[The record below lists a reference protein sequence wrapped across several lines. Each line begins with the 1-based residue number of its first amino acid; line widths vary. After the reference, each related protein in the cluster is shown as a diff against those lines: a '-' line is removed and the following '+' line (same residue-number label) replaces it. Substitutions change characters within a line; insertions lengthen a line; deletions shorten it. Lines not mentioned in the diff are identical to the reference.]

1 VDGRAD
7 NHRFSIVLGAMRKLN
22 PRSPSVKETMMNPG
36 SGTAVR
42 RGMGG
47 GAVATVAMSAVMLA
61 AQKAGFMGK
70 LPPEKI
76 TEAALDHLQIDRKE
90 STEDALT
97 TVAHFAYGIGC
108 GGLFGWLHAKT
119 RSADISPEVK
129 GVTFASFIWLVSYFG
144 WVPALG
150 IMPRP
155 QRDRQGR
162 PTSMLV
168 AHWVFGGVLGA
179 LLHTVGTRS
188 R

>member
-1 VDGRAD
+1 MHGSFISRGV
-7 NHRFSIVLGAMRKLN
+7 MRKLN
-22 PRSPSVKETMMNPG
+22 PMNPKAR
-36 SGTAVR
+36 TAVLQ
-42 RGMGG
+42 GMGG
-47 GAVATVAMSAVMLA
+47 GAVATAAMSAVMLA
-61 AQKAGFMGK
+61 ARKAGFMGK

-76 TEAALDHLQIDRKE
+76 TETALDRLHVGRDE
-90 STEDALT
+90 ATEDALS

-119 RSADISPEVK
+119 TSADLSPAVK

-155 QRDRQGR
+155 PRDRRGR

-168 AHWVFGGVLGA
+168 AHWIFGGVLGSLMRMRA
-179 LLHTVGTRS
+179 A
-188 R
+188 

>member
-1 VDGRAD
+1 
-7 NHRFSIVLGAMRKLN
+7 
-22 PRSPSVKETMMNPG
+22 MNPG
-36 SGTAVR
+36 SETAVL

-61 AQKAGFMGK
+61 AQKGGFMGK

-76 TEAALDHLQIDRKE
+76 TEATLDSLQIDRKE
-90 STEDALT
+90 STQDALS

-119 RSADISPEVK
+119 TSVGVSPAVK
-129 GVTFASFIWLVSYFG
+129 GVTFASCIWLVSYFG

-155 QRDRQGR
+155 QHDRQGR
-162 PTSMLV
+162 PTSMLL
-168 AHWVFGGVLGA
+168 AHWVFGGVLGSLMHA
-179 LLHTVGTRS
+179 VGARS

>member
-1 VDGRAD
+1 
-7 NHRFSIVLGAMRKLN
+7 MRKLK
-22 PRSPSVKETMMNPG
+22 PGRLSVTTAMMNPEAR
-36 SGTAVR
+36 SGVL

-76 TEAALDHLQIDRKE
+76 TETALDSLEVEREE

-97 TVAHFAYGIGC
+97 TLAHFAFGVGC

-119 RSADISPEVK
+119 ASAGLSPEVK
-129 GVTFASFIWLVSYFG
+129 GVTFASFVWLVSYSG

-150 IMPRP
+150 IMPSP
-155 QRDRQGR
+155 KHDRRGR

-168 AHWVFGGVLGA
+168 AHWVFGGVLGSF
-179 LLHTVGTRS
+179 LHAVGTR

>member
-1 VDGRAD
+1 MTA
-7 NHRFSIVLGAMRKLN
+7 
-22 PRSPSVKETMMNPG
+22 TMMNPG
-36 SGTAVR
+36 DRTAVL

-47 GAVATVAMSAVMLA
+47 GVVATAAMSAVMLA

-76 TEAALDHLQIDRKE
+76 TEAALDTLHVDRKE

-119 RSADISPEVK
+119 TSADLSPAMK
-129 GVTFASFIWLVSYFG
+129 GVTFASVIWLVSYFG

-155 QRDRQGR
+155 QHDQQGR

-168 AHWVFGGVLGA
+168 AHWVFGGVLGSLMHA
-179 LLHTVGTRS
+179 VGTR

>member
-1 VDGRAD
+1 MTA
-7 NHRFSIVLGAMRKLN
+7 
-22 PRSPSVKETMMNPG
+22 TMMNPG
-36 SGTAVR
+36 DRTAVL

-47 GAVATVAMSAVMLA
+47 GTVATVAMSAVMLA

-76 TEAALDHLQIDRKE
+76 TEAALDTLHVDRKE
-90 STEDALT
+90 STENALT

-119 RSADISPEVK
+119 TSAHLSPELK
-129 GVTFASFIWLVSYFG
+129 GVTFASVVWLVSYFG

-155 QRDRQGR
+155 QRDQRGR

-168 AHWVFGGVLGA
+168 AHWVFGGVLGF
-179 LLHTVGTRS
+179 LMHRVK
-188 R
+188 